1 MCHLS
6 VRNLGLPSNLNLIEV
21 SHEKWRK
28 GNIPFSHLKFL
39 QMSVPGVMIQRQTE
53 QSVSDSG
60 TLALV
65 LTSVSDSSA
74 DSLSAAGEMLCATRS
89 AVRLFIKVINI

>member
-1 MCHLS
+1 
-6 VRNLGLPSNLNLIEV
+6 
-21 SHEKWRK
+21 
-28 GNIPFSHLKFL
+28 
-39 QMSVPGVMIQRQTE
+39 MSVPGVTLQRQTE

-74 DSLSAAGEMLCATRS
+74 DSLSAAEEMLCAAQS
-89 AVRLFIKVINI
+89 AGRLFIKVY